1 MFSRKPP
8 VCLLVIWEGISE
20 RQTGKAGSLLKS
32 NNEFWHGCAPSAL
45 LGSDG
50 TSLTAQL
57 LPNHHIWMARE

>member
-8 VCLLVIWEGISE
+8 VCLLGIWEGISE
-20 RQTGKAGSLLKS
+20 SQAGEAGSLLKS
-32 NNEFWHGCAPSAL
+32 NNELHECAPSVL

-57 LPNHHIWMARE
+57 LPNHQIWMACE